1 MLRQAAERTGDV
13 VGDGTSTATIL
24 AQAIFAD
31 GLPNV
36 VASASAI
43 DIKRGL
49 DRGVKAIV
57 AALRQMSR
65 PVATR
70 KEKAQVA
77 INMPTVM
84 WLRRRTGVFCGYGC
98 SLSGTKL
105 FAPSKERMNPRA
117 RAHKMSPTRSP
128 SGQTMHN
135 HSRQWRLGMF
145 VTQMPACRSLPS
157 DSPWCR
163 YE

>member
-1 MLRQAAERTGDV
+1 M
-13 VGDGTSTATIL
+13 

-77 INMPTVM
+77 AISAHNEPAIGEMDAINQYADCYVAAQTHRSILRLWLQLVGDQVIRTVEGANEPASASAQDVANTQPPGANDAQPFPPMAVGNVRDPNASMPIAA
-84 WLRRRTGVFCGYGC
+84 F
-98 SLSGTKL
+98 
-105 FAPSKERMNPRA
+105 
-117 RAHKMSPTRSP
+117 
-128 SGQTMHN
+128 
-135 HSRQWRLGMF
+135 
-145 VTQMPACRSLPS
+145 
-157 DSPWCR
+157 
-163 YE
+163 